1 MLDFT
6 TDFGKRL
13 KRHLEEDEV
22 VWFTSVTPRGMPSP
36 NPVWFYWDGE
46 VILVYSQP
54 ASYRVRNLRH
64 NPQVALTFEGADALG
79 NEFAVIQGEA
89 TMQPGNQSI
98 PAGYWAKYEKFLPDI
113 SLTVEQMI
121 RDYSVK
127 IRVRPVR
134 ARGE

>member
-13 KRHLEEDEV
+13 KRHLEEDELI
-22 VWFTSVTPRGMPSP
+22 WFTSVTPRGMPSP

-46 VILVYSQP
+46 IILVYSQP
-54 ASYRVRNLRH
+54 ASYRVRNLRK
-64 NPQVALTFEGADALG
+64 NAQVALTFEGADALG
-79 NEFAVIQGEA
+79 NEFIVIQGEA
-89 TMQPGNQSI
+89 SLRPGNQSI

-113 SLTVEQMI
+113 SLSVKQMI
-121 RDYSVK
+121 QDNSVE
-127 IRVRPVR
+127 IRVNPLR

>member
-13 KRHLEEDEV
+13 QQRLAREQV
-22 VWFTSVTPRGMPSP
+22 VWFTSVTPSGMPTP

-46 VILVYSQP
+46 FILVYSQP

-64 NPQVALTFEGADALG
+64 NSQVALTFEGADAQG
-79 NEFAVIQGEA
+79 TEFYVIQGEA
-89 TMQPGNQSI
+89 SIRPGNQSI
-98 PAGYWAKYEKFLPDI
+98 PSGYWAKYEKLLPEID
-113 SLTVEQMI
+113 LTTEQMI
-121 RDYSVK
+121 RDYSVE
-127 IRVRPVR
+127 IRVKPLR

>member
-13 KRHLEEDEV
+13 QRHLQEDEV
-22 VWFTSVTPRGMPSP
+22 VWFTSVTPNGMPSP

-46 VILVYSQP
+46 VVLVYSQP
-54 ASYRVRNLRH
+54 ASYRVRNLGH

-79 NEFAVIQGEA
+79 NEFIVIQGEA
-89 TMQPGNQSI
+89 SMRPGNKSI
-98 PAGYWAKYEKFLPDI
+98 PAGYWAKYERFLPDI

-121 RDYSVK
+121 GDYSVE
-127 IRVRPVR
+127 IRVRPGR